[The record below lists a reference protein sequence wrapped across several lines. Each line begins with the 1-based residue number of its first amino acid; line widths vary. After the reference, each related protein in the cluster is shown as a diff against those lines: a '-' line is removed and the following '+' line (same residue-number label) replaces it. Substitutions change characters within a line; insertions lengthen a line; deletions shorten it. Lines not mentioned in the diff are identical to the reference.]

1 MYVIEDMD
9 ILFDEEEIT
18 RKYRLGRLIET
29 NGPLSKYIDEA
40 KTMIQPK
47 AVYTL
52 LRIAGIDGDKVM
64 LENGYALRSQLLAEK
79 LQKTP
84 EVALYIVTIGDQ
96 LEKRVSKLSREDM
109 LHSLVFDYL
118 GTYAVGMLR
127 RHIQSLVE
135 GRMKVKVSH
144 FGPGET
150 ETWDMEQQTVIF
162 DMLMSSDEVK
172 SKVNMEITE
181 SSLLVPKKS
190 NSGLLAQTEGVYI
203 QCNFCRLKCEYRR
216 AKYLGA
222 TSEASSYGKHP

>member
-1 MYVIEDMD
+1 VYVIEDMD

-96 LEKRVSKLSREDM
+96 LEKRVSKLSR
-109 LHSLVFDYL
+109 
-118 GTYAVGMLR
+118 
-127 RHIQSLVE
+127 
-135 GRMKVKVSH
+135 VSH